1 MKITLLV
8 ISSRDLWVTLQWP
21 FALIPFLLCTRTYST
36 SISSS
41 TVGENNT
48 QRKTILHTCTY
59 NVLFLYTYSHCKKF
73 DCCN

>member
-48 QRKTILHTCTY
+48 QRKTILQFT
-59 NVLFLYTYSHCKKF
+59 
-73 DCCN
+73 